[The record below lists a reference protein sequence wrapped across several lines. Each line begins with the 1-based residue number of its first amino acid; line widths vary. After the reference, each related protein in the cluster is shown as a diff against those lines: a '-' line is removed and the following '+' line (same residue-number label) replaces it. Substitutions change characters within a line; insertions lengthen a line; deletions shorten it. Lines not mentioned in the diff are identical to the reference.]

1 MLAKK
6 AANLSG
12 ELKNIVKNDLKN
24 YERDRN
30 LYVWQKGLDEAI
42 DELLIKQDKTSPIK
56 AFQLGKIDAYVSKRI
71 FEIAGIKL
79 ADSFISAD
87 KKSILHIRPSR
98 KKAYNQALSID
109 EIRQIPN
116 VLYKAKNV
124 SFDANE
130 RNLVYWFD
138 DKENADKINKII
150 VNLNYVLK
158 KFRTTNYMVTIGKV
172 DKVESLK
179 DNYT

>member
-1 MLAKK
+1 MLVKK
-6 AANLSG
+6 AANLSS
-12 ELKNIVKNDLKN
+12 ELKNIVKNNLKN

-30 LYVWQKGLDEAI
+30 LYVWQKGLDEAV

-79 ADSFISAD
+79 ADSFIAAD
-87 KKSILHIRPSR
+87 KNIRPSR

-116 VLYKAKNV
+116 VLHKAKNV

-130 RNLVYWFD
+130 GNLVYWFD

>member
-1 MLAKK
+1 M
-6 AANLSG
+6 S
-12 ELKNIVKNDLKN
+12 
-24 YERDRN
+24 
-30 LYVWQKGLDEAI
+30 Q
-42 DELLIKQDKTSPIK
+42 
-56 AFQLGKIDAYVSKRI
+56 KRI

-79 ADSFISAD
+79 ADSFTAAD

-124 SFDANE
+124 SFDVNE
-130 RNLVYWFD
+130 GNLVYWFD